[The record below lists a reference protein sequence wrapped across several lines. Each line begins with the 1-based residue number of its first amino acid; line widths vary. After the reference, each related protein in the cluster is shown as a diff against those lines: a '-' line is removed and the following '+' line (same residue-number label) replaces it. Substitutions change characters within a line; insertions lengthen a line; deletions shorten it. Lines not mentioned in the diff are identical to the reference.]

1 MDLAGMTLGGLYNLY
16 NRYNGN
22 AKKYS
27 AIEERIRKARGVL
40 LPEKKAFDSKKKA
53 TETVA
58 DDFANWKG
66 AARKTFDKD
75 MEFHMREMKG
85 RAEKLDNYCD
95 RLNNA
100 AQAANRK
107 SGSYIPLASEVWTAI
122 QNFGDF

>member
-1 MDLAGMTLGGLYNLY
+1 
-16 NRYNGN
+16 
-22 AKKYS
+22 
-27 AIEERIRKARGVL
+27 
-40 LPEKKAFDSKKKA
+40 
-53 TETVA
+53 
-58 DDFANWKG
+58 
-66 AARKTFDKD
+66 
-75 MEFHMREMKG
+75 MREMKG